1 MSPQIAMDSL
11 VLSADIVLC
20 VDVTGSMQPCLDK
33 LKASMQRFARD
44 LETWREI
51 PQEAIRASLRD
62 WRIRVVGFRDL
73 EYQGRAPAMIL
84 DLPFV
89 SSPEALVEQFRDPR
103 LRASG
108 GGGDGPESTL
118 DAVYLAATRSPWRQ
132 NRDARRFIIL
142 FGDARPRPS
151 LHTSTVEPGLPTDL
165 QEVVQALQANRVRLC
180 AFTVDDNRGT
190 MMTLENAS
198 QWPRRCS
205 RFFPSRAA
213 ADRFFGDPDLRPFQ
227 EILENVSTSIFETRN
242 SDFRS

>member
-1 MSPQIAMDSL
+1 MSPQIAMDRL

-44 LETWREI
+44 LETWREV
-51 PQEAIRASLRD
+51 PREGIRASVGD

-73 EYQGRAPAMIL
+73 EHQGRDPSMIL

-89 SSPEALVEQFRDPR
+89 STPQELAEQFKDPR
-103 LRASG
+103 LRAAG

-132 NRDARRFIIL
+132 KRDARRFIIL

-151 LHTSTVEPGLPTDL
+151 LHPSTVEPGLPTNL
-165 QEVVQALQANRVRLC
+165 EEVVQALLVNRVRLC
-180 AFTVDDNRGT
+180 AFAVDDNQRSL
-190 MMTLENAS
+190 MALENAS
-198 QWPRRCS
+198 NWSRRCS

-213 ADRFFGDPDLRPFQ
+213 ANRFFGDPDLRPFQ
-227 EILENVSTSIFETRN
+227 DVLENVSTSIFETRD
-242 SDFRS
+242 SESL